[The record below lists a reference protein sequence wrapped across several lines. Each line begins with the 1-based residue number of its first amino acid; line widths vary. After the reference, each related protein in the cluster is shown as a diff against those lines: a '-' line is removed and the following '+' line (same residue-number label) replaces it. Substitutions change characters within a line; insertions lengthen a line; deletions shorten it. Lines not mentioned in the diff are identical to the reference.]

1 MVETVPWQPM
11 RASKLN
17 WMAPLSPVSHWSQ
30 GGLAAEALDH
40 YQTAADL
47 LRPVNDWLWL
57 AGALEGPFCLRFSFA
72 FFFHGLEQVERN
84 LNATRSGLNSGHQL
98 VRRLFCDQRDDQT
111 FIVFDCVFFVETG
124 STSMIRTWIRINRKS
139 TVLRRNCIGS
149 WKNGEKFYW
158 VLPNFTGFYL
168 VLFGLNLFVKAATEF
183 TGFYW
188 VLPSFTGF
196 YLVLF
201 GLNLFDKAATEF
213 TGFYWVLP
221 SFTEFQRSSSR
232 FHSVSLGFTK
242 YYWDLLGFAM
252 FYGVLP
258 SMTCFNWV
266 LFGFS

>member
-84 LNATRSGLNSGHQL
+84 LDATRSGLNSGHQL

-149 WKNGEKFYW
+149 WKNGERFYW

-196 YLVLF
+196 YQTPASLIESPPHPLRTHQIDDAKF
-201 GLNLFDKAATEF
+201 LSRTAPRICTKIAT
-213 TGFYWVLP
+213 WL
-221 SFTEFQRSSSR
+221 
-232 FHSVSLGFTK
+232 
-242 YYWDLLGFAM
+242 
-252 FYGVLP
+252 
-258 SMTCFNWV
+258 CF
-266 LFGFS
+266 F